1 MLPIIGIT
9 DMKPLTVVISNT
21 LHLSDAV
28 LVLGFVS
35 CSTVLQSDLRLS
47 EVTLLRSPNF
57 CTMAALLTKP
67 ATTAQKSSTYIEKF
81 KKNLKVIL
89 KNPKIAK
96 AENTLP
102 TFL

>member
-1 MLPIIGIT
+1 MLKNFAIT
-9 DMKPLTVVISNT
+9 EMKTWTITLRNT

-67 ATTAQKSSTYIEKF
+67 ATTAQNSSTYKE
-81 KKNLKVIL
+81 V
-89 KNPKIAK
+89 AS
-96 AENTLP
+96 
-102 TFL
+102 